1 MDPTLIEFGP
11 IAIRWYG
18 VMLAV
23 TIGLSIW
30 TAYRYGPRFGVPSA
44 VLDKI
49 AVPFAIVA
57 LVGAR
62 LGYVLSHPREFRD
75 VAEIV
80 RVDHGGLASHGAIV
94 AGLLYV
100 AWIAHRYRLSL
111 WSLADLAGWA
121 IPIGNI
127 FVRIGNFINGELYG
141 NPTTLPWG
149 VRFRSAP
156 DMPRHPLQIYELL
169 LALVVIAYARK
180 IAETRRFDGQ
190 IFWTIVVLTSIGRL
204 TFDSMR
210 SDAQALGSLSLGQ
223 IAALVLLGF
232 GARALRLGAQASG
245 SGARTEGTPPGP

>member
-11 IAIRWYG
+11 LAIRWYG

-30 TAYRYGPRFGVPSA
+30 TAYRYGPGFGIPTA
-44 VLDKI
+44 VLDRI

-57 LVGAR
+57 LIGAR
-62 LGYVLSHPREFRD
+62 LGYVLSHPRQFRD
-75 VAEIV
+75 LTEII

-94 AGLLYV
+94 AGLLYL
-100 AWIAHRYRLSL
+100 AWVAHRYRLSV

-127 FVRIGNFINGELYG
+127 FVRLGNFVNGELYG

-149 VRFRSAP
+149 VRFPSAP

-169 LALVVIAYARK
+169 LAVIVLVYARRV
-180 IAETRRFDGQ
+180 AEARRFHGQ
-190 IFWTIVVLTSIGRL
+190 VFWSIVVLSSIGRL
-204 TFDSMR
+204 AFDAMR

-223 IAALVLLGF
+223 IAALVLLVF
-232 GARALRLGAQASG
+232 GARALRA
-245 SGARTEGTPPGP
+245 GARDTEDAPPTQQDR